1 MQATPKTLKLLILLG
16 IFVLGISPGQGLAQ
30 DGDMERLFTV
40 TGIEVDIRSRTAA
53 QARTIA
59 IKAAEEQGF
68 RMLLRR
74 LMAEADLDRFYLPE
88 GAKPSDYVHGIEVV
102 EERRSQVRYIA
113 TLNITFEAGK
123 IQQLLG
129 RQSIA
134 YVGIAPKP
142 ALVIP
147 LEWHD
152 GAWLLW
158 EEQNT
163 FAGLWRGK
171 LLENRIMA
179 YRVLEGSVRERAS
192 ITPDLLIQGRG
203 KDRLQALAER
213 YRVNE
218 IIVIGARFF
227 RNTAGQVDKLELVA
241 NHPLSGAPAE
251 TFDIY
256 PTYLEPEEALL
267 ERGLGQFLMRRD
279 QAWKDQSMTQFG
291 SALELALIVPVTSG
305 GGWAETLQ
313 KLSDTPVVQE
323 VRIIRMAMPESYLV
337 IRFAG
342 TTGQLALALAQ
353 KGLILMESERGW
365 VLISNEDR
373 DSMIAGRG
381 N

>member
-16 IFVLGISPGQGLAQ
+16 VFVLSISPGRGLAQ
-30 DGDMERLFTV
+30 DSDMERLFTV
-40 TGIEVDIRSRTAA
+40 TGIEVDVRSRTAA

-59 IKAAEEQGF
+59 INAAEEQGF

-74 LMAEADLDRFYLPE
+74 LMGEADLDRFYLPE

-102 EERRSQVRYIA
+102 EERSSQVRYIA

-123 IQQLLG
+123 IEQLLG

-147 LEWHD
+147 LEWQD

-179 YRVLEGSVRERAS
+179 YRVLKGSVRERAS

-227 RNTAGQVDKLELVA
+227 RNTSGEVDKLELA
-241 NHPLSGAPAE
+241 IHHPLSGAPGEA
-251 TFDIY
+251 FDIY

-279 QAWKDQSMTQFG
+279 QAWKNQSMTQFG
-291 SALELALIVPVTSG
+291 SALELALIVPVAGEGS
-305 GGWAETLQ
+305 WAETLQ

-373 DSMIAGRG
+373 DNMIAGRG

>member
-16 IFVLGISPGQGLAQ
+16 VFVLSILPGRGLAQ

-40 TGIEVDIRSRTAA
+40 TGIEVDVRSRTAA

-59 IKAAEEQGF
+59 INSAEEQGF

-74 LMAEADLDRFYLPE
+74 LMGEADLDRFYLPE

-142 ALVIP
+142 ALVIA

-158 EEQNT
+158 EEQNI

-179 YRVLEGSVRERAS
+179 YRV
-192 ITPDLLIQGRG
+192 
-203 KDRLQALAER
+203 
-213 YRVNE
+213 
-218 IIVIGARFF
+218 
-227 RNTAGQVDKLELVA
+227 
-241 NHPLSGAPAE
+241 
-251 TFDIY
+251 
-256 PTYLEPEEALL
+256 
-267 ERGLGQFLMRRD
+267 
-279 QAWKDQSMTQFG
+279 
-291 SALELALIVPVTSG
+291 
-305 GGWAETLQ
+305 
-313 KLSDTPVVQE
+313 
-323 VRIIRMAMPESYLV
+323 
-337 IRFAG
+337 
-342 TTGQLALALAQ
+342 
-353 KGLILMESERGW
+353 
-365 VLISNEDR
+365 
-373 DSMIAGRG
+373 
-381 N
+381 